1 MKNIVNVS
9 LAGRS
14 FTLDEEAYDR
24 LNQYLEHYR
33 AKLSVPELQKGEV
46 MEEIERRIAELF
58 ADETCGGSRVVSLAL
73 VEKVA
78 ATLGMP
84 DGSREGGWSSAG
96 GYGRTPAGSTARKL
110 YRDPD
115 NKSIAGVCS
124 GVAHYL
130 DVDITLTRVIA
141 LLALILG
148 SAGFWIYVILWIAVP
163 VADTPAKK
171 CEMYGV
177 PPTADNMS
185 RFARAD
191 NRANNKK

>member
-46 MEEIERRIAELF
+46 MEEIECRIAELF
-58 ADETCGGSRVVSLAL
+58 ADETSGDGRVVSLAL

-84 DGSREGGWSSAG
+84 DGSREGAASPWPLSGN
-96 GYGRTPAGSTARKL
+96 TARKL

-115 NKSIAGVCS
+115 NKSIAGVCA
-124 GVAHYL
+124 GLAHYL
-130 DVDITLTRVIA
+130 DVDITLARVIA
-141 LLALILG
+141 LLALVLG

-163 VADTPAKK
+163 KADTPAKK
-171 CEMYGV
+171 CEMYGI
-177 PPTADNMS
+177 PPSADNMS
-185 RFARAD
+185 RFARG
-191 NRANNKK
+191 NK